1 MPYVHQPLL
10 GDVLSAPCL
19 HSFHW
24 EPEHTAHSNAAWA
37 DFTRRAGIG
46 GHRRHGSQ
54 DKSAAHHQVEL
65 GTGWKRNSLICAVTL
80 PRSQVCLLTSIP
92 WVHSFSYHCDI
103 PPSSPELSWVTPP
116 RTFLLLFQ
124 ACPFYIWLK
133 LLPWC
138 PCTSQTGPATSS
150 PQKRSDQPFSSVW
163 TQSLL
168 VAVGRT
174 AHILHQSISSKFLSR
189 VHSLVMLKAF
199 QQDWSCL

>member
-46 GHRRHGSQ
+46 GHRRHVAQ

-65 GTGWKRNSLICAVTL
+65 AQAESVTALSAQSPFPGPRFAFWLPFPEFTVSLSSLWHSTFL
-80 PRSQVCLLTSIP
+80 PRA
-92 WVHSFSYHCDI
+92 
-103 PPSSPELSWVTPP
+103 ELSYSTKDPPVVVPSLSFLHLVETATLMPMYVTNWPSN
-116 RTFLLLFQ
+116 LF
-124 ACPFYIWLK
+124 
-133 LLPWC
+133 
-138 PCTSQTGPATSS
+138 
-150 PQKRSDQPFSSVW
+150 PQKSSDQPFSSVW

-174 AHILHQSISSKFLSR
+174 AHILHQSISSKFPLPRSIYR
-189 VHSLVMLKAF
+189 
-199 QQDWSCL
+199 WC